1 MLNSEQDLQDAR
13 ATLIS
18 ARTAEVLAH
27 YNLLAAMGLLTVDH
41 LNLGVVTYDP
51 SAYYNAVK
59 DAPVHKVSPRGEKL
73 DSVLRAIGR
82 N

>member
-1 MLNSEQDLQDAR
+1 MPEPRGFPLTSDRYIA
-13 ATLIS
+13 I
-18 ARTAEVLAH
+18 

-41 LNLGVVTYDP
+41 LKLGIATYDA

-59 DAPVHKVSPRGEKL
+59 AAPSYRVSPQGDKL
-73 DSVLRAIGR
+73 DRVLKGIGK